1 MIYYVRHGETDFN
14 LFNVSQGQLNTSL
27 NKTGLK
33 QAEEA
38 AEKLKNHKFDIAISS
53 PLNRATQTAEYILK
67 FHNLELKTDK
77 RLLEVGKGTLEGT
90 KNPQWLY
97 DEFFKDPHKFKGE
110 TDEDVYARVRDFL
123 KDLEKYKGKNILIVG
138 HGEVLKYLR
147 NTLSKKMEDKNRSV
161 LTRTENYAVVKNGHV
176 EEIEF

>member
-14 LFNVSQGQLNTSL
+14 LFNISQGQLNSSL

-33 QAEEA
+33 QAEEV
-38 AEKLKNHKFDIAISS
+38 AEKLKDYKFDIAISS

-67 FHNLELKTDK
+67 YHDLNLILDS
-77 RLLEVGKGTLEGT
+77 RIVEVGKGNLEGT
-90 KNPQWLY
+90 RNPQWKY
-97 DEFFKDPHKFKGE
+97 DRFFKNPHKYNGE
-110 TDEDVYARVRDFL
+110 TQEDVYNRVDSFI

-138 HGEVLKYLR
+138 HGEVLKFLKASLQ
-147 NTLSKKMEDKNRSV
+147 NKKENFLKR
-161 LTRTENYAVVKNGHV
+161 RENYFVIKNGNI

>member
-27 NKTGLK
+27 NKTGLQ
-33 QAEEA
+33 QAKEV
-38 AEKLKNHKFDIAISS
+38 AEKLKDYSFDYAVSS
-53 PLNRATQTAEYILK
+53 PLNRATQTAEYILAY
-67 FHNLELKTDK
+67 HNLELHTDD
-77 RLLEVGKGTLEGT
+77 RLKEVAKGDLEGT
-90 KNPQWLY
+90 KNPQWKY
-97 DEFFKDPHKFKGE
+97 DEFFKDPHKFNGE
-110 TDEDVYARVRDFL
+110 TDLDVYNRVSSFL

-147 NTLSKKMEDKNRSV
+147 NILSKNEEDKKRLV
-161 LTRTENYAVVKNGHV
+161 LTRTENYKVMKNGDV